1 MDKVINFLQELVRI
15 KSTSGDEEKLSK
27 FINDRLRD
35 LGFDDVFIDD
45 LGNVI
50 GKIGSG
56 DPKIMFEAHMDNVG
70 PGDIK
75 NWRKDPYSGEIID
88 NEVYGRGSVDMKG
101 AIASMVYG
109 IRNAKRYIK
118 DHDGSVYFVGV
129 VHEETAEGA
138 AIKHVIDNY
147 VDPDY
152 FVLGEPSGLDICIG
166 HRGRAVIQIDTYGST
181 SHASMPDLG
190 DNAAYSLIDILNE
203 VRELELDEDD
213 LLGEESCALVHI
225 SCEPGSGPV
234 VPDKAKAILDFR
246 IITET
251 KEEDLHKKIEDI
263 ALDKGID
270 ADISTVSEKLRCF
283 TGEEIVVDYFFP
295 AWITKEKEFI
305 SSVENSIDFIEGSE
319 VRAWTFST
327 DGVYTAGENDI
338 PTIGFG
344 PGDEEKAHQ
353 PDESIEIEEI
363 NKAVKGYEE
372 IIKELMG

>member
-35 LGFDDVFIDD
+35 LGFDDFFIDD
-45 LGNVI
+45 LGNVV

-70 PGDIK
+70 PGDVK
-75 NWRKDPYSGEIID
+75 NWKEDPYSGEIID

-101 AIASMVYG
+101 AIASMIYG
-109 IRNAKRYIK
+109 IRNAKRYIQ

-251 KEEDLHKKIEDI
+251 TEEDLQKKIESI
-263 ALDKGID
+263 ALDKGLD
-270 ADISTVSEKLRCF
+270 ADVSTVSEKLRCF
-283 TGEEIVVDYFFP
+283 TGEEIIVDYFFP
-295 AWITKEKEFI
+295 GWITEDKEFI
-305 SSVENSIDFIEGSE
+305 SSVEKSVNFIDDLE

-327 DGVYTAGENDI
+327 DGVYTAGERDI

-353 PDESIEIEEI
+353 PDESIEVEEI
-363 NKAVKGYEE
+363 NEAVEGYEE
-372 IIKELMG
+372 IIKNLLG